1 MTPFD
6 FLWPVTVDGK
16 HAGDIRFQ
24 GSVHPNWSWLTKE
37 KYMSVDY
44 DSITWVTK
52 HTTADMTDT
61 INLFGWPESMY
72 FPDERLVHELI
83 SEKYYTP
90 AYAPEEAT
98 EPDNLFRDLGI
109 SLNPQP

>member
-16 HAGDIRFQ
+16 HRGDIRFT
-24 GSVHPNWSWLTKE
+24 GVVHPA
-37 KYMSVDY
+37 YFDF

-52 HTTADMTDT
+52 HATADMTDT
-61 INLFGWPESMY
+61 INLFGWPKSKY
-72 FPDERLVHELI
+72 FPDERLVRELI
-83 SEKYYTP
+83 WEKYYIP
-90 AYAPEEAT
+90 NYAPEQAT

-109 SLNPQP
+109 ILNPQS